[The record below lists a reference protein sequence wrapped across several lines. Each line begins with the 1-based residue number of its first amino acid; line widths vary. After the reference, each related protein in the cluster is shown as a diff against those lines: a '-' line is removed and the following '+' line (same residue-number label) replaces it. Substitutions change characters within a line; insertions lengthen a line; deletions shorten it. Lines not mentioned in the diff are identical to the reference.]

1 MSLCPIPG
9 PAPIKSP
16 LRELF
21 DNPAYPVPA
30 AVRKRAE
37 FFLFF
42 ADVIYPMLEAYRV
55 ALNALYCD
63 NNGRPAIDP
72 VLLQGVLVLQ
82 FIERMPDRQ
91 AAEAVQ
97 YNTCWKLALNLSLES
112 PSFDPSLLV
121 VFRKRLLTGELESL
135 VFQAVLDR
143 LVKDGWVAKRSKQRL
158 DSTHVCGLLS
168 HMSRLECVRETIRL
182 ALEYLERRQ
191 LLLESW
197 TTLWERYVESK
208 VDHRCTVETLKT
220 KFLQAGKDM
229 CTILEW
235 ANTQDVAIKDAEEIR
250 LAQRVFDENYE
261 RDEQGEY
268 QQTRA
273 QPTGAV
279 HNPHE
284 PQAQWSSKSTIKDKT
299 WVGYKTQVA
308 ETVQEEPREAGEPT
322 QNFIAALITQNASE
336 SDKPGM
342 AMVLSEQANMGLEPP
357 PVLYVDGAY
366 VCGPSLHEAQED
378 VRELHGPAPASPDRG
393 KVFTVEAFDI
403 KVEEQQAIC
412 PAGQTSSNCSRLREE
427 KTGKV
432 DYRFEWNN
440 TLCGACPRRAEC
452 IAATQT
458 HRTLVVGEYHTL
470 LQARR
475 REMLTEAFKLDM
487 HHRNGI
493 EGTQSELIRGY
504 GLRHARYRSLA
515 KTRLQNYLI
524 GAACNLR
531 RWFRRVQWEAARTP
545 CALVSAQAA
554 ATGKT

>member
-1 MSLCPIPG
+1 MSLCPTPVLDSV
-9 PAPIKSP
+9 KSP
-16 LRELF
+16 LRDIF

-42 ADVIYPMLEAYRV
+42 SDIISPMLETYRV
-55 ALNALYCD
+55 ALDALYCD
-63 NNGRPAIDP
+63 NNGRPATDP

-82 FIERMPDRQ
+82 FVERMPDRQ

-97 YNTCWKLALNLSLES
+97 YNTCWKLALNLSLDA

-121 VFRKRLLTGELESL
+121 VFRKRLLTGGLESL
-135 VFQAVLDR
+135 IFQAVLDL
-143 LVKDGWVAKRSKQRL
+143 LVKEGWVAKRSKQRL
-158 DSTHVCGLLS
+158 DSTHICGLLS

-191 LLLESW
+191 LLPESW
-197 TTLWERYVESK
+197 TTLWEHYVESK
-208 VDHRCTVETLKT
+208 VDPRCTVEALKT

-235 ANTQDVAIKDAEEIR
+235 ANTQDIAIKDAESIR

-284 PQAQWSSKSTIKDKT
+284 PEAQWSSKSTIKDKT

-322 QNFIAALITQNASE
+322 QNFITAIVTQNASE

-342 AMVLSEQANMGLEPP
+342 ATVLSEQANMGLERPSA
-357 PVLYVDGAY
+357 LYVDGAY
-366 VCGPSLHEAQED
+366 VCGPSLHEAQEEF
-378 VRELHGPAPASPDRG
+378 RELHGPAPASPDRG
-393 KVFTVEAFDI
+393 KVFTVEAFDV
-403 KVEEQQAIC
+403 KVEERQAIC
-412 PAGQTSSNCSRLREE
+412 PSGQTSSNCSRLCEE

-432 DYRFEWNN
+432 NYRFEWNN

-458 HRTLVVGEYHTL
+458 HRTLVVSEYHTL

-475 REMLTEAFKLDM
+475 REMLTEAFQLDM

-493 EGTQSELIRGY
+493 EGTQSELLRGY
-504 GLRHARYRSLA
+504 GLRHARYRGFA

-531 RWFRRVQWEAARTP
+531 RWFRRVQWESARNPRT
-545 CALVSAQAA
+545 LISAQAF
-554 ATGKT
+554 ATG

>member
-1 MSLCPIPG
+1 MCQ
-9 PAPIKSP
+9 
-16 LRELF
+16 R
-21 DNPAYPVPA
+21 NHPVGF
-30 AVRKRAE
+30 K
-37 FFLFF
+37 
-42 ADVIYPMLEAYRV
+42 
-55 ALNALYCD
+55 
-63 NNGRPAIDP
+63 
-72 VLLQGVLVLQ
+72 
-82 FIERMPDRQ
+82 
-91 AAEAVQ
+91 
-97 YNTCWKLALNLSLES
+97 
-112 PSFDPSLLV
+112 
-121 VFRKRLLTGELESL
+121 
-135 VFQAVLDR
+135 
-143 LVKDGWVAKRSKQRL
+143 
-158 DSTHVCGLLS
+158 
-168 HMSRLECVRETIRL
+168 
-182 ALEYLERRQ
+182 YLERRQ

-208 VDHRCTVETLKT
+208 VDHRCTVEALKT

-235 ANTQDVAIKDAEEIR
+235 ANTQDVAIKDAESIR

-299 WVGYKTQVA
+299 WVGYKTQAA

-322 QNFIAALITQNASE
+322 QNFITAIVTQNASE

-342 AMVLSEQANMGLEPP
+342 AMILSEQANMGLEPP

-366 VCGPSLHEAQED
+366 VCGPSLREAQED

-403 KVEEQQAIC
+403 KVEDRQAIC
-412 PAGQTSSNCSRLREE
+412 PDGQTSSNCSRLREE
-427 KTGKV
+427 NIGKV

-440 TLCGACPRRAEC
+440 TLCGACSRRAEC

-475 REMLTEAFKLDM
+475 REMLTEAFKLPPIDSFGG
-487 HHRNGI
+487 RA
-493 EGTQSELIRGY
+493 
-504 GLRHARYRSLA
+504 LR
-515 KTRLQNYLI
+515 
-524 GAACNLR
+524 
-531 RWFRRVQWEAARTP
+531 
-545 CALVSAQAA
+545 VS
-554 ATGKT
+554 

>member
-1 MSLCPIPG
+1 MSLCPTPG
-9 PAPIKSP
+9 LAPVKSP
-16 LRELF
+16 LREIF
-21 DNPAYPVPA
+21 DNPAYSIPA
-30 AVRKRAE
+30 AVSKRAE

-42 ADVIYPMLEAYRV
+42 ADVIYPMLETYRV

-121 VFRKRLLTGELESL
+121 VFRKRLLTGGLESL

-158 DSTHVCGLLS
+158 DSTHICGPLS

-191 LLLESW
+191 LLPESW
-197 TTLWERYVESK
+197 TTLWDHYVESK
-208 VDHRCTVETLKT
+208 VDPRCTVEALKT

-235 ANTQDVAIKDAEEIR
+235 ANTQDVAIKDAESIR

-322 QNFIAALITQNASE
+322 QNFLTAIVTQNASE

-342 AMVLSEQANMGLEPP
+342 AIVLSEQANMGLEPP

-378 VRELHGPAPASPDRG
+378 FRELHGPAPASPDRG

-440 TLCGACPRRAEC
+440 TLCGACPRRAES

-475 REMLTEAFKLDM
+475 REMLTEAFKLPPIDSFGG
-487 HHRNGI
+487 RA
-493 EGTQSELIRGY
+493 
-504 GLRHARYRSLA
+504 LR
-515 KTRLQNYLI
+515 
-524 GAACNLR
+524 
-531 RWFRRVQWEAARTP
+531 
-545 CALVSAQAA
+545 VS
-554 ATGKT
+554 